1 MIVPLSRTYTGR
13 YRTPTIDRVETD
25 IFVHTWHG
33 SCMDC
38 NYCHDICCQYGATL
52 GSARIQKI
60 EAIADQLEP
69 YLGIPR
75 DQWFRKDYDEP
86 DEDYPG
92 GRRCR
97 TTVVNGIC
105 VFANPRGRGCMLHS
119 YALEHQLDVHDIKPM
134 PCLMFPIY
142 WMEGLLYPNDEV
154 LDGSLVCLGKGKSV
168 YRGSRDEVLY
178 YFGPELVAE
187 LDALEQQAL
196 RELPASHPAVEGR
209 LIALPLVAG

>member
-1 MIVPLSRTYTGR
+1 MIVKLSRTYTGR
-13 YRTPTIDRVETD
+13 YGTPTLDRVETD
-25 IFVHTWHG
+25 IFVHSWHG
-33 SCMDC
+33 SCMEC
-38 NYCHDICCQYGATL
+38 SFCHDICCQYGATL
-52 GSARIQKI
+52 GSERLQAI

-75 DQWFRKDYDEP
+75 DRWFRADYDE
-86 DEDYPG
+86 EDPEYEG
-92 GRRCR
+92 GRRRR

-105 VFANPRGRGCMLHS
+105 VFAHPQGRGCRLHS
-119 YALEHQLDVHDIKPM
+119 FALENQIDVHDIKPM

-142 WMEGLLYPNDEV
+142 WLDGLLHPNDEV
-154 LDGSLVCLGKGKSV
+154 LDGSLVCLGRGKSV

-187 LDALEQQAL
+187 LDGLEREAL

-209 LIALPLVAG
+209 LIPLPLIAN